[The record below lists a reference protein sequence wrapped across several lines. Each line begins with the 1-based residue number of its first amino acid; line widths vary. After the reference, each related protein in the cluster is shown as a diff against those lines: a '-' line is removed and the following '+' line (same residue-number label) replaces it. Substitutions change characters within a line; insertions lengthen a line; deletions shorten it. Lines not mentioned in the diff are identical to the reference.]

1 MKKNLSREIN
11 PIVDSLGSNFFVVR
25 QQQVDLDLL
34 VHEVTR
40 IYLFVFLYPLSV
52 VDTVD
57 AFIAHRV

>member
-11 PIVDSLGSNFFVVR
+11 PIVDSLSSNFFVVR

-40 IYLFVFLYPLSV
+40 IYSFVFFYPLSV

-57 AFIAHRV
+57 AFIAH